1 MGVVL
6 IAEDEP
12 PMLEICADIVEDLG
26 HRTLRAHDGEEALLL
41 ARTERPDLVISDHM
55 MPRRTGV
62 QLLRALRSD
71 PELAAI
77 PFLLLSSA
85 RPQGLEEA
93 DAFLPKPVDVGTFE
107 MTVQKVLGPSRD
119 APNRRER
126 RRREPSRVN
135 DAIREEMLNWLA
147 HEIKAP
153 LSTARMSAQLLER
166 RLDKGEASQPEKKLS
181 ATIIRQLD
189 RIHALS
195 TSTLD
200 AAPLTD
206 RRVARRMTRGSPHAA
221 PRRHHSGTL
230 RARKGFH
237 VHIAPAHGA
246 LDHHGHGP
254 IDGALGALEP
264 RTTSKPVPRAAHGVR
279 SRAQGRALERPGSTP
294 FDVQNSTL
302 DASENQVPGLERE
315 TGVEPA
321 TLSLGMRTG
330 SSAAS
335 RTGWQTSEE
344 RTIGDPNPDARSR
357 GFAGFCT
364 REA

>member
-107 MTVQKVLGPSRD
+107 MTVQKALGPSRD

-153 LSTARMSAQLLER
+153 LGTARMSAQLLER

-195 TSTLD
+195 TSILD
-200 AAPLTD
+200 AAALSD
-206 RRVARRMTRGSPHAA
+206 GKVALRLTRGDLCTFLQEVISDWREMQPQATFTLAGTEDRLELPFDAERVRQVLNNLLANAVTYGGPA
-221 PRRHHSGTL
+221 PRVQVTL
-230 RARKGFH
+230 SSS
-237 VHIAPAHGA
+237 P
-246 LDHHGHGP
+246 
-254 IDGALGALEP
+254 
-264 RTTSKPVPRAAHGVR
+264 
-279 SRAQGRALERPGSTP
+279 GRALIEVRDWGEGIAASKLPTIFERFHRADTTHGRGHGLGLFIAAALTRLHGGTLAARSELGKGST
-294 FDVQNSTL
+294 FTL
-302 DASENQVPGLERE
+302 RLPMAL
-315 TGVEPA
+315 
-321 TLSLGMRTG
+321 
-330 SSAAS
+330 
-335 RTGWQTSEE
+335 
-344 RTIGDPNPDARSR
+344 
-357 GFAGFCT
+357 
-364 REA
+364 